1 MANPRPQRTPALPET
16 CASPRGQLV
25 DGGHVIL
32 YIGPAFPI
40 AAHRN
45 SVTVLA
51 FGLDDAF
58 EVAEHLDEPPGTG
71 RLARSAVIP
80 AGQWHRLHS
89 PASTMA
95 FFYLD
100 AGDQSWQRLAASATP
115 GPRGCAIGIAAEDMA
130 LQLLRRLRAQPHVQR
145 ADFIA
150 LTSCLGIEAPR
161 MDRRIEASLARLRSD
176 PSLAHRVSD
185 HAAQAGLSAS
195 QFQRLFTQSTGL
207 PWRRWRLWQRTSSAV
222 RDIIAGASLTEAAH
236 AAGFSSGAH
245 FSDTFKAMFGMP
257 PSNLS
262 AIDLTLT
269 AINVRPSG
277 P

>member
-1 MANPRPQRTPALPET
+1 MANPRPQGRQALPET

-32 YIGPAFPI
+32 YIGPAFPM

-45 SVTVLA
+45 TVTVLA
-51 FGLDDAF
+51 FGLEDAF
-58 EVAEHLDEPPGTG
+58 EVAEHLNETPGTG
-71 RLARSAVIP
+71 RFARSAVIP
-80 AGQWHRLHS
+80 AGQWHRLHA

-95 FFYLD
+95 FLYLD
-100 AGDQSWQRLAASATP
+100 AGDQSWKELAASGTP
-115 GPRGCAIGIAAEDMA
+115 GPRGCAIGIAAEDLA
-130 LQLLRRLRAQPHVQR
+130 LSALRRLRAQPHVQG
-145 ADFIA
+145 DDVIA
-150 LTSCLGIEAPR
+150 LTACLGIEAPR

-176 PSLAHRVSD
+176 PSLTHRVSE
-185 HAAQAGLSAS
+185 HAVQAGLSVS

-236 AAGFSSGAH
+236 SAGFSSGAH

-262 AIDLTLT
+262 AIDLTWT
-269 AINVRPSG
+269 VIDMRPSS

>member
-1 MANPRPQRTPALPET
+1 MANPRPQRTQALPET
-16 CASPRGQLV
+16 CSLPRGQLV

-71 RLARSAVIP
+71 QLARSAVIP
-80 AGQWHRLHS
+80 AGQWHRLHT

-95 FFYLD
+95 FLYLD
-100 AGDQSWQRLAASATP
+100 AGDRSWQTLAASGTP
-115 GPRGCAIGIAAEDMA
+115 GPRACAIGFAAEELA
-130 LQLLRRLRAQPHVQR
+130 LNVLHRLCAGPHAQR

-150 LTSCLGIEAPR
+150 LMACLGIEAPR
-161 MDRRIEASLARLRSD
+161 MDRRIEASLTHLRSD
-176 PSLAHRVSD
+176 PSLTHRVSK
-185 HAAQAGLSAS
+185 HAAQAGLSVS

-222 RDIIAGASLTEAAH
+222 RDMVASASVTDAAH
-236 AAGFSSGAH
+236 TAGFSSGAH
-245 FSDTFKAMFGMP
+245 FSDSFKAMFGMP

-262 AIDLTLT
+262 AIDLTWT
-269 AINVRPSG
+269 VIDVRPSA
-277 P
+277 

>member
-1 MANPRPQRTPALPET
+1 M
-16 CASPRGQLV
+16 

-51 FGLDDAF
+51 FGLDDEF

-71 RLARSAVIP
+71 QLARSAVIP
-80 AGQWHRLHS
+80 AGQWHRLHT

-95 FFYLD
+95 FLYLD
-100 AGDQSWQRLAASATP
+100 AGDQSWQKLAASGTP
-115 GPRGCAIGIAAEDMA
+115 GPGACAIGIAAEEMA
-130 LQLLRRLRAQPHVQR
+130 LNVLRRLAAQPHVQR
-145 ADFIA
+145 TDFIA
-150 LTSCLGIEAPR
+150 LTACLGIEASR
-161 MDRRIEASLARLRSD
+161 MDRRIEASLADLRSD
-176 PSLAHRVSD
+176 PSLTHRVSE
-185 HAAQAGLSAS
+185 HAAQAGLSVS

-207 PWRRWRLWQRTSSAV
+207 PWRRWRLWQRTASAV
-222 RDIIAGASLTEAAH
+222 RDMVTGASLTDAAH
-236 AAGFSSGAH
+236 TAGFSSGAH
-245 FSDTFKAMFGMP
+245 FSDSFKAMFGMP

-262 AIDLTLT
+262 AIDLTWT
-269 AINVRPSG
+269 VIDVRPSS

>member
-1 MANPRPQRTPALPET
+1 MTNPRPQRAPALPET
-16 CASPRGQLV
+16 CSPPQAQLV

-32 YIGPAFPI
+32 YIGPAFPM

-45 SVTVLA
+45 SVTVVA
-51 FGLDDAF
+51 FGLDDEF
-58 EVAEHLDEPPGTG
+58 EVAEHLDGPPGTG
-71 RLARSAVIP
+71 RRVRSAVIS
-80 AGQWHRLHS
+80 AGQWHRLHT

-95 FFYLD
+95 FLYLD
-100 AGDQSWQRLAASATP
+100 AGDQSWGKLAASGTP
-115 GPRGCAIGIAAEDMA
+115 GPRGSSIGIAAEEMA
-130 LQLLRRLRAQPHVQR
+130 LKVLRHIRAQRHAQR

-176 PSLAHRVSD
+176 PGLTHRVSE
-185 HAAQAGLSAS
+185 HAAQARLSVS
-195 QFQRLFTQSTGL
+195 QFQRLFTQSAGL

-245 FSDTFKAMFGMP
+245 FSDSFKAMFGMP

-262 AIDLTLT
+262 TIDLTWT
-269 AINVRPSG
+269 VIDVRPSS

>member
-1 MANPRPQRTPALPET
+1 
-16 CASPRGQLV
+16 LV

-51 FGLDDAF
+51 FGLDDEF
-58 EVAEHLDEPPGTG
+58 EVAEHLDGPPGTG
-71 RLARSAVIP
+71 RRVRSAVIP
-80 AGQWHRLHS
+80 AGQWHRLHT
-89 PASTMA
+89 PASTLA
-95 FFYLD
+95 FLYLD
-100 AGDQSWQRLAASATP
+100 AGDQSWKKLAASGTP
-115 GPRGCAIGIAAEDMA
+115 GPRACAIGIADEEKA
-130 LQLLRRLRAQPHVQR
+130 LNVLRRLHAQPRAQR

-150 LTSCLGIEAPR
+150 LRACLGIEAPR

-176 PSLAHRVSD
+176 PGLTHRVSE
-185 HAAQAGLSAS
+185 HAAQAGLSVS
-195 QFQRLFTQSTGL
+195 QFQRLFTESTGL
-207 PWRRWRLWQRTSSAV
+207 PWRRWRLWQRVGSAV
-222 RDIIAGASLTEAAH
+222 REIVAGASLTDAAH
-236 AAGFSSGAH
+236 TAGFSSGAH

-262 AIDLTLT
+262 AIDLTWT
-269 AINVRPSG
+269 VIDVRPSS

>member
-1 MANPRPQRTPALPET
+1 MANPRPQRSPALPET
-16 CASPRGQLV
+16 CSPPKAQLV

-32 YIGPAFPI
+32 YIGPAFPM

-80 AGQWHRLHS
+80 AGQWHRLHT

-95 FFYLD
+95 FLYLD
-100 AGDQSWQRLAASATP
+100 AGARSWKTLAASATP
-115 GPRGCAIGIAAEDMA
+115 GPRGCAVGIADEAKA
-130 LQLLRRLRAQPHVQR
+130 LKALRRLHAQPRAQR
-145 ADFIA
+145 ADVIA
-150 LTSCLGIEAPR
+150 LTACLGIEAPR
-161 MDRRIEASLARLRSD
+161 MDRRIEASLDRLRSQ
-176 PSLAHRVSD
+176 PGLTHRVSE
-185 HAAQAGLSAS
+185 HAAQAGLSVS

-222 RDIIAGASLTEAAH
+222 RNIIAGASLTEAAH

-262 AIDLTLT
+262 AIDLTWT
-269 AINVRPSG
+269 AIDVRPSS

>member
-1 MANPRPQRTPALPET
+1 
-16 CASPRGQLV
+16 
-25 DGGHVIL
+25 
-32 YIGPAFPI
+32 
-40 AAHRN
+40 
-45 SVTVLA
+45 
-51 FGLDDAF
+51 
-58 EVAEHLDEPPGTG
+58 
-71 RLARSAVIP
+71 
-80 AGQWHRLHS
+80 
-89 PASTMA
+89 MA
-95 FFYLD
+95 FLYLD
-100 AGDQSWQRLAASATP
+100 AGDQSWRRLAASATP

-130 LQLLRRLRAQPHVQR
+130 LQVLRRLRAQPCAQR

-176 PSLAHRVSD
+176 PSLAHRVSE
-185 HAAQAGLSAS
+185 HAAQAGLSVS

-236 AAGFSSGAH
+236 TAGFSSGAH

-262 AIDLTLT
+262 AIDLTWT
-269 AINVRPSG
+269 VIDVRTSG